1 MEKML
6 VEAFLLTT
14 DENYKE
20 NEKGGLIYYYP
31 DDLPIDTAL
40 LRSGSFV
47 ALYQAT
53 NAIVEN
59 ENDCRDVNI
68 TTSDGVCHVKCHSKK
83 NLILICYAYFATNES
98 EFKTQT
104 RNNKEIIR
112 QVLAE
117 DPFQFKDNSMSEEK
131 ENTCKKVA
139 NYVSADLQ
147 LGFDLLMPEIE
158 SQTIIEK
165 YFKYFQV
172 NDMKAITLHHNRIVS
187 NVFEKFECLLAD
199 FISCQWL
206 VHANHKVFASKDSIE
221 KGGKSENHLA
231 NVLQHYFAYYLA
243 FQTYFGSHC
252 LLILIRSRMLVSLA
266 RKRVILK

>member
-1 MEKML
+1 ML

-14 DENYKE
+14 DENHIE
-20 NEKGGLIYYYP
+20 NKKGGLIYYYP
-31 DDLPIDTAL
+31 EDLPIDTAL

-131 ENTCKKVA
+131 ENACKRVA

-206 VHANHKVFASKDSIE
+206 VHDNHKVFASKDSFE
-221 KGGKSENHLA
+221 KGGKSEN
-231 NVLQHYFAYYLA
+231 VLGKRITALFRIH
-243 FQTYFGSHC
+243 T
-252 LLILIRSRMLVSLA
+252 ILHFRHILVFIA
-266 RKRVILK
+266 G